1 MPGLDGQK
9 MSKSYGNT
17 IGLRE
22 APDEVDQKIRK
33 MQTDP
38 QRVRLTDPGNPNKCP
53 VWNLHEVYS
62 DEGVKNWVREGCLSA
77 GIGCLDCKKPLIEKV
92 LEEQKPIHE
101 RARQYE
107 ENPELVKSIIS
118 EGSERA
124 RDAAKATLEEVRAVM
139 GLSFGR

>member
-1 MPGLDGQK
+1 M
-9 MSKSYGNT
+9 
-17 IGLRE
+17 
-22 APDEVDQKIRK
+22 
-33 MQTDP
+33 
-38 QRVRLTDPGNPNKCP
+38 
-53 VWNLHEVYS
+53 
-62 DEGVKNWVREGCLSA
+62 
-77 GIGCLDCKKPLIEKV
+77 